1 MYILVTK
8 QLVTMGL
15 IAVGGFIFAK
25 IFKVNEEQRKFLSK
39 LLLYFINP
47 FMVVKSF
54 NLEFNSDKLVQ
65 LGFIVLISLVI
76 HAVMILLGIL
86 SSREQVDRL
95 ATAFTNCGFIGIP
108 LIRGVFGDEGVFYLM
123 GYLVVFNVLI
133 WTYGFYI
140 MSGSINLK
148 KIITNPNIIAVAL
161 GILIF
166 CSPWILPEFIARP
179 VTMIGDL
186 NTAISMILIGV
197 LLAEFK
203 PADGKIYALKI
214 AKVSLIRLVVCA
226 LINIGILF
234 VVYKLFPHIPD
245 CRMLLFVVL
254 ICSMCPA
261 ATTIP
266 GFAVLFNR
274 NETYASL
281 IISFTSIF
289 CMISIPGLVAFAE
302 FIIK

>member
-1 MYILVTK
+1 MYILVMK

-166 CSPWILPEFIARP
+166 CSPWTLPEFIARP

-234 VVYKLFPHIPD
+234 VVYKLFPNIPD